1 MLVSGCATLEPI
13 ALPASYAQ
21 PPSEAPLWLG
31 LAEIRTDDWVE
42 LLNTHEEALE
52 WRLRAIDSATQS
64 IDLQTFLWDDDEV
77 GLTILRHV
85 FDAADRGVKV
95 RLLLDDTFT
104 ISHAAEIWNISHHQ
118 NIEYRVYNPFL
129 RRVDGFFLRQFMNLG
144 DFARLNHRM
153 HNKVLIVDGRVAI
166 SGGRNLANEY
176 FGAHEEA
183 NFRDL
188 ETVSAGIHVK
198 ALSDLFDTF
207 WNNPWTFPEDRLQS
221 KPIGTRTPKEF
232 AEWMETHVERGIN
245 ETDSVR
251 GLAWRELVE
260 SALPAEIDLIADMP
274 APSDPGNKDEFPNQL
289 AIELAPL
296 LEAAEEEIILVSA
309 YLIPTPELEAVIQG
323 AEDRGVSV
331 TILTNSL
338 QSTNHISAHSAYR
351 NHLKQLLADG
361 ADVHEVRPYA
371 KDRTRYM
378 RQPVEEKQLGLH
390 AKFLLIDDDTVF
402 IGSPNLDPRSLR
414 LNTEMALLITSEAMN
429 QRLRSMIVSDFS
441 RRNAW
446 QLEQQSNGSIHW
458 LSDEERLTKQPAASN
473 FQRLEDWFLS
483 LLPVE
488 DQL

>member
-13 ALPASYAQ
+13 ALPASYAK
-21 PPSEAPLWLG
+21 PPSDAPLW
-31 LAEIRTDDWVE
+31 IRLSEMRTEDWVE

-52 WRLRAIDSATQS
+52 WRLRAIDSATES
-64 IDLQTFLWDDDEV
+64 IDLQSFLWDDDEV

-129 RRVDGFFLRQFMNLG
+129 RRLDGFFLRQFMNLG

-176 FGAHEEA
+176 FGADEES

-188 ETVSAGIHVK
+188 ETVSAGMHVK
-198 ALSDLFDTF
+198 SLSDLFDTF
-207 WNNPWTFPEDRLQS
+207 WNNPWTFPEDRLQN
-221 KPIGTRTPKEF
+221 KPIGTRTPEDF
-232 AEWMETHVERGIN
+232 AYWMETHVERGIV
-245 ETDSVR
+245 ETESER
-251 GLAWRELVE
+251 ELAWRELVQ
-260 SALPAEIDLIADMP
+260 SALSAEIDLISDMP
-274 APSDPGNKDEFPNQL
+274 APNDPGNEEEFPDQL

-296 LEAAEEEIILVSA
+296 LDAAEEEIIIVSA
-309 YLIPTPELEAVIQG
+309 YLIPTPELEATIQR
-323 AEDRGVSV
+323 AEERGVSV

-351 NHLKQLLADG
+351 NHVKQLLSDG
-361 ADVHEVRPYA
+361 ADIHEMRPYA
-371 KDRTRYM
+371 KDRFRYM
-378 RQPVEEKQLGLH
+378 RRPVEEKRLGLH
-390 AKFLLIDDDTVF
+390 AKFLLIDDHTVF
-402 IGSPNLDPRSLR
+402 IGSPNLDSRSLR
-414 LNTEMALLITSEAMN
+414 LNTEMALLIISEELN
-429 QRLRSMIVSDFS
+429 QRLRSLIVSDFS

-446 QLEQQSNGSIHW
+446 QLERQSNGAIHW
-458 LSDEERLTKQPAASN
+458 LSDEARLTKQPVAST